1 MKHTPPT
8 EQTELLTIPE
18 AAHEM
23 RVSRTTVYRL
33 INAGRLP
40 IVHVATVTGG
50 ARSRVPRHAITAL
63 AEQAGKPLKAS

>member
-40 IVHVATVTGG
+40 VVHVGTGNKR
-50 ARSRVPRHAITAL
+50 ARARVAREAIT
-63 AEQAGKPLKAS
+63 EIKKAS